1 MNYED
6 AFKNYEN
13 GTATEEEKAFVRAE
27 LEKAKSLG
35 NILDAEVVE
44 QPSPI
49 TQAEVTEIKK
59 AKKHFKIKH
68 ILFALGALALVIVMV
83 GAILGGVFGSAAVSA
98 KKQITVSTGEAVEI
112 GKVELLDWLNDMR
125 NDSNGQL
132 QLPGGTFNYTIDEIR
147 YEDIDTDF
155 VYELPLG
162 DSHYVYKIE
171 FEVRD
176 TDYKVHVD
184 SRDGKVLRIRFDN

>member
-13 GTATEEEKAFVRAE
+13 GTATEEEKAFVKAE
-27 LEKAKSLG
+27 LAKAKSLG
-35 NILDAEVVE
+35 NMLEAEVVE
-44 QPSPI
+44 EPSPI
-49 TQAEVTEIKK
+49 AEAEVTEIKK
-59 AKKHFKIKH
+59 AKKQFKIKH
-68 ILFALGALALVIVMV
+68 ILFALGALALVVIMV

-98 KKQITVSTGEAVEI
+98 KEQIAVSKNQAIEVGKI
-112 GKVELLDWLNDMR
+112 GLLDWLNDMR

-132 QLPGGTFNYTIDEIR
+132 GLPGGTYTYTLDEIR
-147 YEDIDTDF
+147 YDGLDQDF

-171 FEVRD
+171 FEVRHE
-176 TDYKVHVD
+176 DYIVHVD
-184 SRDGKVLRIRFDN
+184 SRDGKVIRIKFGD